1 MENSIMKNN
10 ELLDK
15 MELIDPEYIAEA
27 ERFSAQRLS
36 AGKKNTV
43 KRLYLECAALAAC
56 LIIGICSGY
65 GALTGKGP
73 IFRVLRIAGPDTSE
87 TASMFSGSA
96 APLFVISFVFLLVA
110 AALVFLIIK
119 EKKNRSN

>member
-27 ERFSAQRLS
+27 ERYSAQRLS

-73 IFRVLRIAGPDTSE
+73 MIPMLGIVKYGASD
-87 TASMFSGSA
+87 TASSFSGSA

-110 AALVFLIIK
+110 AALVFLIRRDSR
-119 EKKNRSN
+119 NR

>member
-1 MENSIMKNN
+1 MNKN

-27 ERFSAQRLS
+27 ERFSVQRLS

-56 LIIGICSGY
+56 LILGIVSGY

-73 IFRVLRIAGPDTSE
+73 IFRILGRPELSE
-87 TASMFSGSA
+87 AASSFSGSA
-96 APLFVISFVFLLVA
+96 APLFIISFVFLLLA
-110 AALVFLIIK
+110 AALIFLIIK
-119 EKKNRSN
+119 DRKSRSDQDI